1 MTEITYFS
9 TSKGERIRVQSFPH
23 MLPGKVQV
31 AAEKKALE
39 LYPATMPTYDEPLMG
54 GGVQTFEHDDKSV
67 EGNPEAK
74 AALDLY
80 RSQLQKRTGYINEKM
95 MQFYVLTGTV
105 VELPENDRWLRRQR
119 FFGIEIPDDEDAL
132 LYHYITTELLGDARE
147 LMALVE
153 QIMIASGIDSDS
165 LAAARV
171 SFRSIVGEKEDTVGG
186 PDEPDGGSGET
197 SALVHVPTVPSF
209 SGDGEVE
216 DYSFAMG

>member
-1 MTEITYFS
+1 MTEITFFS

-147 LMALVE
+147 LMELVE
-153 QIMIASGIDSDS
+153 QIMVASGIDPDS

-171 SFRSIVGEKEDTVGG
+171 SFRGLLGEKENAAGRANGTDERAG
-186 PDEPDGGSGET
+186 PPGEV
-197 SALVHVPTVPSF
+197 VHVAPVPSV
-209 SGDGEVE
+209 SSDGEME
-216 DYSFAMG
+216 DYAFAMG

>member
-54 GGVQTFEHDDKSV
+54 GGVQTFEHDDKSA

-80 RSQLQKRTGYINEKM
+80 RSQLQKRTGYINENAAINIKK
-95 MQFYVLTGTV
+95 FG
-105 VELPENDRWLRRQR
+105 LR
-119 FFGIEIPDDEDAL
+119 
-132 LYHYITTELLGDARE
+132 
-147 LMALVE
+147 
-153 QIMIASGIDSDS
+153 AST
-165 LAAARV
+165 LNANV
-171 SFRSIVGEKEDTVGG
+171 S
-186 PDEPDGGSGET
+186 
-197 SALVHVPTVPSF
+197 H
-209 SGDGEVE
+209 
-216 DYSFAMG
+216 